1 MAFEVK
7 FYSFAKKLN
16 STKRPTGTA
25 RTYQCEIKTDCD
37 IINPTI
43 ILSGTNTEVESN
55 YNYCY
60 IAIWNRY
67 YFVTKYIFKDG
78 LWYIKLSVDVLATW
92 KTYIGDSTLYIER
105 ASSGG
110 DGSIVDDLVIGKG
123 LATLNNYATYPIF
136 DSDILGMQ
144 SGTYIIGVKGADP
157 SNSINTPVITYYALT
172 PAAMKSFITNL
183 TDSNQTWYSD
193 ISKEILKAN
202 LDPFQFLVSCNWFP
216 FNFYTPLTSITQ
228 IELGWFT
235 IPLTGNACVAGNQQ
249 LIRILK
255 KPIPKH
261 PQYTSNTTRYLN
273 NSKFHSVYISLP
285 GVGLQKLDGDVL
297 SAASTMSIFLFIDMY
312 TGDGLYTISIDN
324 SNAELYKIP
333 ASIGVSIPLS
343 ATYAA
348 SSQRGGGLIS
358 NAINNV
364 SQIIF
369 PIASAR
375 LALAMS
381 EQARDNKVMSGI
393 GRFSALAAITA
404 NPNTLSSNF
413 SGTMGSTALL
423 STSIS
428 IYSLD
433 IPVQLPDYTDVGYP
447 VYKRNKISN
456 YSGYVK
462 VIDAHCEAPATDG
475 ELDEINAY
483 LNGGFFYE

>member
-16 STKRPTGTA
+16 STKRPAGTP

-157 SNSINTPVITYYALT
+157 TNTINTPVITYYALT

-193 ISKEILKAN
+193 IPKEILKAN

-216 FNFYTPLTSITQ
+216 FNFYTPLTAITQ

-235 IPLTGNACVAGNQQ
+235 IPLTGNACIAGNQQ

-261 PQYTSNTTRYLN
+261 PQYTTNTRYLN

-348 SSQRGGGLIS
+348 SSQRGGSLIS

-375 LALAMS
+375 IALGMS
-381 EQARDNKVMSGI
+381 AQTRDNKVMSGI
-393 GRFSALAAITA
+393 SRFGALAAITG

-475 ELDEINAY
+475 ELDEINTY